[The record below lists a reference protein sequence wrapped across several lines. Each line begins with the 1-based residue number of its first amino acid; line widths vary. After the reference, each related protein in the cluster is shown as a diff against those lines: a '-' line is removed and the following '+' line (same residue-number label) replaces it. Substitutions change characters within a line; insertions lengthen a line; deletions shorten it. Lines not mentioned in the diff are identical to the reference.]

1 MIQKV
6 ILPTKVCNANFRY
19 FTGTGLMILYYLI
32 EIQGLGGA
40 EVD

>member
-6 ILPTKVCNANFRY
+6 ILPTKVSNANFRY
-19 FTGTGLMILYYLI
+19 FPGTGLMILLI
-32 EIQGLGGA
+32 EIQDLGGA